1 MGLIVKALKVFFFF
15 HPFHHW
21 HCIRPLATH
30 SNPFLDWRHLMHHAY
45 SRSMK
50 VSLQTGRQWR
60 RTRHTPA
67 FVVHLMLGSHSLV
80 STMMW
85 QTSCHLSSSVQV
97 CSLPLSVIYAN
108 WKSVLNPTM
117 KDLYIKH
124 YWAPQYQAIAMDN
137 VHDIVS
143 TSANL
148 KGCLSWLRAS
158 KSSNHSNQPFHFV
171 SISSIM
177 PITLDSYTL
186 TLHSPLGF
194 FTRLPSQSRSTCR
207 L

>member
-1 MGLIVKALKVFFFF
+1 MPKYSTWIFTNDDWNMMGLIVKALKVFFFF

-21 HCIRPLATH
+21 HCIRLLATH
-30 SNPFLDWRHLMHHAY
+30 SNPFLDWRHLMRHAY

-80 STMMW
+80 STMMR
-85 QTSCHLSSSVQV
+85 QTSRHLLSSVQV

-108 WKSVLNPTM
+108 WKSVLDPTM
-117 KDLYIKH
+117 KDSYIKH

-137 VHDIVS
+137 VYDIVS
-143 TSANL
+143 S
-148 KGCLSWLRAS
+148 
-158 KSSNHSNQPFHFV
+158 
-171 SISSIM
+171 
-177 PITLDSYTL
+177 L
-186 TLHSPLGF
+186 TLNSSYYWILSVSWVPCHSPC
-194 FTRLPSQSRSTCR
+194 QSHGWW
-207 L
+207 